1 MCNPLLHTTDGTPTN
16 FASGFQEYHADTH
29 IIKKNDT
36 YYYAAPYFIDSC
48 NASSYESLPDTFKE
62 SAKEIGMP
70 LFSIVFFDVKAINPL
85 SMNLRMFIQKTIKNY
100 VESYLSDHPGTTIS
114 NVPGIGVSSGSIT
127 LNCKTAATSVL
138 TTLQHMMT
146 KMNTSCVIKCA
157 YNDTVTNKQDFWPIG
172 ISGSGTYVKYGV
184 YNYNSSPE
192 VDDWEF
198 EFITD

>member
-1 MCNPLLHTTDGTPTN
+1 MCNPLLHTTDGTPTD

-29 IIKKNDT
+29 IIKKNGT

-62 SAKEIGMP
+62 SAKETGMP

-85 SMNLRMFIQKTIKNY
+85 SMNLRMFIQKTIEKY
-100 VESYLSDHPGTTIS
+100 VESYLSDHPEATIS
-114 NVPGIGVSSGSIT
+114 NVPGISVGNGAIT
-127 LNCKTAATSVL
+127 LNCATAANSVL

-146 KMNTSCVIKCA
+146 QMNTDCKIKCA
-157 YNDTVTNKQDFWPIG
+157 YNDTVTNKQNFWPIG
-172 ISGSGTYVKYGV
+172 ITNSGKYVKYGV